1 VAIGDFSYR
10 IAMKTLRIPAFTALA
25 AMLSLSCLAERVKFA
40 DDQFSIEFPDGW
52 KKTEPDGKPA
62 PLVLRQNADGTALF
76 AVSRL
81 PVPEG
86 AKVDLDATA
95 KTIANSHKEDL
106 KLDKVPEA
114 GEGEIDGLPA
124 RFLTIAPPKPAAP
137 KEGAEP
143 EEEALQVAYF
153 IVLVDTRKGVMI
165 LQATLALPAARE
177 TRDAALAIIQSFKR
191 EG

>member
-1 VAIGDFSYR
+1 MKSFQLPALVAF
-10 IAMKTLRIPAFTALA
+10 A
-25 AMLSLSCLAERVKFA
+25 AMLSLSCYAERVKFA
-40 DDQFSIEFPDGW
+40 DDRFSIEFPDGW
-52 KKTEPDGKPA
+52 KKTAPGGDPA
-62 PLVLRQNADGTALF
+62 PLVLRQNDDGTALF

-81 PVPEG
+81 AVPEG

-95 KTIANSHKEDL
+95 RTIANSHKDDL

-114 GEGEIDGLPA
+114 GAGEIDGLPA

-137 KEGAEP
+137 EEGADP
-143 EEEALQVAYF
+143 GEEALQVAYF

-165 LQATLALPAARE
+165 LQATLALPAAKE
-177 TRDAALAIIQSFKR
+177 TREAALAIIQSFKR